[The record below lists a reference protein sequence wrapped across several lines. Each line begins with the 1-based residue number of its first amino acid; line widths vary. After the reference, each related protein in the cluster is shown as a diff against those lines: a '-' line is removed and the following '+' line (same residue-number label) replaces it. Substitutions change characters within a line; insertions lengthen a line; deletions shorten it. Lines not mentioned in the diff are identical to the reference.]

1 MELLRSQKLA
11 VERVARCRLLL
22 YELFELALVSP
33 AEISFNDHTGVLLSR
48 TKLLCLA

>member
-11 VERVARCRLLL
+11 VARVARCRLLL

-33 AEISFNDHTGVLLSR
+33 TEISFDDDPRVLVSR
-48 TKLLCLA
+48 TKLPCLA